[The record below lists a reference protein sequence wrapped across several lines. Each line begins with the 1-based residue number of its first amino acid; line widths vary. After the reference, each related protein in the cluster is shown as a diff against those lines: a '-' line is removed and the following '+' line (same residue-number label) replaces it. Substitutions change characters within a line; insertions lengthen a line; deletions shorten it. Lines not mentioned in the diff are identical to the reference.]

1 MKSTQFS
8 RSVMAVVLGS
18 ALISGSVLAEDT
30 LLNKAASTVDSTG
43 AKIDS
48 SMKKVDNYMSDSAV
62 TAKVKALYWKKNHL
76 KAPIFLSK
84 RAMAS

>member
-1 MKSTQFS
+1 MKNTKFA

-30 LLNKAASTVDSTG
+30 MLNKTSNAVDSAG

-48 SMKKVDNYMSDSAV
+48 SMKKSIITWGIARPRQ
-62 TAKVKALYWKKNHL
+62 K
-76 KAPIFLSK
+76 
-84 RAMAS
+84 